1 MFLIAGE
8 GRAQAR
14 AQERVGLTLANLM
27 LGPTPTPP
35 LRLRKAA
42 VGDWFLTPHAP
53 MSAGVRLTLT
63 NDTRPVASGAPE
75 PVRQAAPPP
84 SPPNPSDPLGAMLLS
99 DAAPR
104 PPRRTTTSAQTFAA
118 PDPATLLLLLV
129 QLDDLTLTEG
139 LGAYGDPADPLLPV
153 GELSRLLELDIDVA
167 PTEGRVTGR
176 LGEARRALIIDLP
189 THTARI
195 GPVDVPLAA
204 DDVAVTPTDIF
215 VRVSALAKLLPLR
228 FAVDGAALSMRLTA
242 TELLPIQARLQRLSR
257 LRQNGPN
264 PTGVPVMRAEEPYR
278 LISPPSF
285 DVALGLGAQTD
296 HPRYPTRYDIR
307 AGGDLL
313 YAGLQA
319 YVGSD
324 DTGRATT
331 TRVLLEKRSIDGD
344 LLGPLHARQV
354 DLGDVFTP
362 GLALGPRSLGGRGFS
377 LSSAPLDQ
385 TNVFNR
391 IDLRGELPLGTD
403 VELYVNDVLQGTQA
417 TAERGQYEFL
427 SVPLTQGVNVI
438 RIVTYGPRGQRNEET
453 RIINAS
459 GGLLRKGQA
468 TLEFGAV
475 DQDEPLIR
483 IRALD
488 PLSVDHS
495 LGRPRVVAN
504 LNYGLTS
511 YLTLAAGG
519 ALYSDH
525 LGVER
530 QLATAGL
537 RASIA
542 GVATSLDAAGDD
554 RGGSGAS
561 VAAAGR
567 VLGANTVLRHAEYR
581 GGLLDENNAE
591 ADLDRPLT
599 RRTELTVD
607 NNVAFAGRVIPLS
620 ARVLR
625 DVYADGGGAWIGQ
638 LRGSASL
645 AGVLY
650 SNGLEY
656 DRRTSRAGDLS
667 DRLRG
672 FLSATTFRNYQWQ
685 VRGTVNYDLVPDARV
700 TDVTVTADR
709 AISNLW
715 SLRLAATQRFD
726 APKGLELIAGST
738 TRTKF
743 GDLALTG
750 QYDTADN
757 SWRLG
762 AQLNFGLGYNPQAH
776 GYELTRSGPGSGGSV
791 SFHAFIDDNGDG
803 RFEPGERTVPNITL
817 EGGDQKARTDATGR
831 AYISGFGAAPTAR
844 LLVGLG
850 EIDNL
855 AVKTPP
861 TIVEFTPRPGGVVQI
876 EYPMRPT
883 GEVMVTLRLRRPDGQ
898 LVGLSATRLRL
909 VDAKGV
915 AVEGVTEFDGSVNF
929 LDLPAGSYVLQ
940 LDADQAQRL
949 RMRLTAPVSVTVRPD
964 GVITPDI
971 AAEVEFEPRPAS
983 PTP

>member
-1 MFLIAGE
+1 
-8 GRAQAR
+8 
-14 AQERVGLTLANLM
+14 
-27 LGPTPTPP
+27 
-35 LRLRKAA
+35 
-42 VGDWFLTPHAP
+42 
-53 MSAGVRLTLT
+53 
-63 NDTRPVASGAPE
+63 
-75 PVRQAAPPP
+75 
-84 SPPNPSDPLGAMLLS
+84 MLLS

-104 PPRRTTTSAQTFAA
+104 PPRRATTSAQTFPV
-118 PDPATLLLLLV
+118 PDPASLLLLLV

-139 LGAYGDPADPLLPV
+139 LAAYGDPADPLLPV
-153 GELSRLLELDIDVA
+153 AELSRLLELDVDVA

-204 DDVAVTPTDIF
+204 DDVAVTSTDIF
-215 VRVSALAKLLPLR
+215 VRASVLAKLLPLR
-228 FAVDGAALSMRLTA
+228 FAVDGSALSMRLTA
-242 TELLPIQARLQRLSR
+242 LELLPIQGRLQRLSR
-257 LRQNGPN
+257 LRQTGPN
-264 PTGVPVMRAEEPYR
+264 PTGAPVMRAAEPYR

-296 HPRYPTRYDIR
+296 SPRYPTRYDIR
-307 AGGDLL
+307 LGGDLL

-324 DTGRATT
+324 DAGRATT

-362 GLALGPRSLGGRGFS
+362 GLALGPRSLGGRGVS
-377 LSSAPLDQ
+377 LSNTPLDQ

-403 VELYVNDVLQGTQA
+403 VELYINDVLQGTQSVA
-417 TAERGQYEFL
+417 DRGQYEFL
-427 SVPLTQGVNVI
+427 NVPLTQGVNVI

-475 DQDEPLIR
+475 DQDEPLFR
-483 IRALD
+483 VRELD
-488 PLSVDHS
+488 PVAVDRS
-495 LGRPRVVAN
+495 LGRARVVAN

-537 RASIA
+537 RSSIA
-542 GVATSLDAAGDD
+542 GFATSLDVAADD
-554 RGGSGAS
+554 QGGGGAS
-561 VAAAGR
+561 VAVAGR

-591 ADLDRPLT
+591 ADLDRPLSN
-599 RRTELTVD
+599 RTEITVD
-607 NNVAFAGRVIPLS
+607 NNFAFAGRVIPLS

-625 DVYADGGGAWIGQ
+625 DVYADGGTAWIGQ

-645 AGVLY
+645 GSVLY

-656 DRRTSRAGDLS
+656 DRLTPPSGEVN

-672 FLSATTFRNYQWQ
+672 FLSATTFKKYQWQ
-685 VRGTVNYDLVPDARV
+685 VRATVNYDLVPDARV
-700 TDVTVTADR
+700 TDLTVTADR
-709 AISNLW
+709 AISNVW

-750 QYDTADN
+750 QYDTNDN

-762 AQLNFGLGYNPQAH
+762 AQLNFGIGYNPQAH

-803 RFEPGERTVPNITL
+803 RFEPGERPVANVAL
-817 EGGDQKARTDATGR
+817 EGGEQKARTDASGR

-850 EIDNL
+850 EIDNP

-883 GEVMVTLRLRRPDGQ
+883 GEVMVTLRLRRPVGQ

-929 LDLPAGSYVLQ
+929 QDLPAGTYVLQ

-949 RMRLTAPVSVTVRPD
+949 RMRLTAPVSVTIRPD
-964 GVITPDI
+964 GAITPDV
-971 AAEVEFEPRPAS
+971 AAEVQFEPRPAS
-983 PTP
+983 P